1 LFSTTNSC
9 AVDIRAAVYQLH
21 SELKLPF
28 MYAGNVCI
36 LITNLYR

>member
-1 LFSTTNSC
+1 LFSTINSC
-9 AVDIRAAVYQLH
+9 AVDIWVVVYQLH

-36 LITNLYR
+36 LMTHLYR